1 MGQSQLAQLRRPV
14 NEMLMGHGS
23 TLTTREM
30 FQTLIAMLSVESA
43 WCDHLS
49 DLLKKKQ
56 KVIIA
61 GDVENLEKMT
71 SEESRLAK
79 QLGEK
84 VHERMQLIRSIPEQQ
99 GLDLTE
105 PPRMSHLKPFVPK
118 DLLNTFNSLI
128 RQTEVVAKQ
137 IKEINQQNEFLLRAS
152 MDYAQGM
159 ITMLYRYHGKGM
171 TLYDTRGVAG
181 QHSAD
186 TRLLDRK
193 A

>member
-1 MGQSQLAQLRRPV
+1 MGQALTAQLRRPV
-14 NEMLMGHGS
+14 DEMLIGHGS

-43 WCDHLS
+43 WCVHLR
-49 DLLKKKQ
+49 DLLNQKQ

-61 GDVENLEKMT
+61 GEIENLEKIT

-84 VHERMQLIRSIPEQQ
+84 VHERVQLIHRISDACSLNLAE
-99 GLDLTE
+99 
-105 PPRMSHLKPFVPK
+105 PRMSHLKSFVPK
-118 DLLNTFNSLI
+118 DLLVSFNSLI
-128 RQTEVVAKQ
+128 KQTEIVAKQ
-137 IKEINQQNEFLLRAS
+137 IKAINQQNEFLLHAS

-159 ITMLYRYHGKGM
+159 IALLYRFHGQGM
-171 TLYDTRGVAG
+171 TLYDTRGIAG